1 MCSAP
6 CPLLYALSFRLP
18 HSAFRLPISVT
29 GCFEMKN
36 SQSNLVIQRFVSTTG
51 KNQYLLTTAGEAAVI
66 DVSES
71 YDEICKILDN
81 MEIGL
86 RYLLVTHA
94 HKRHLKALPG
104 LKRKYGG
111 TFCLHEYEYELLKE
125 SESNLEPDRFVKD
138 KELLQLGDIE
148 IEVLLTAGHTKGHV
162 CYYVKKA
169 DALFSGSTFLKR
181 GYGKIWGP
189 KSMSLILFSLKRLSY
204 NIPAKT
210 TIYTGS
216 GDLTT
221 MGNEGWIQCLRS
233 A

>member
-1 MCSAP
+1 
-6 CPLLYALSFRLP
+6 
-18 HSAFRLPISVT
+18 
-29 GCFEMKN
+29 MKKT
-36 SQSNLVIQRFVSTTG
+36 QGNLVIQRFISTAG
-51 KNQYLLTTAGEAAVI
+51 KNQYLLTSAGEAAAI

-71 YDEICKILDN
+71 YDKIFKILDN
-81 MEIGL
+81 MGIGL
-86 RYLLVTHA
+86 RYLLVSHA
-94 HKRHLKALPG
+94 HKLHLKALPE

-111 TFCLHEYEYELLKE
+111 SFCLHDYEYELLKE

-138 KELLQLGDIE
+138 KERLQLGDIE

-162 CYYVKKA
+162 CFYVKTV
-169 DALFSGSTFLKR
+169 DALFSGSTVLKG

-189 KSMSLILFSLKRLSY
+189 KSMSLMLFSLKRLSY
-204 NIPAKT
+204 NIPAET
-210 TIYTGS
+210 TIYTGN

>member
-1 MCSAP
+1 MRKKS
-6 CPLLYALSFRLP
+6 R
-18 HSAFRLPISVT
+18 
-29 GCFEMKN
+29 
-36 SQSNLVIQRFVSTTG
+36 SNLVIERFASTTG
-51 KNQYLLTTAGEAAVI
+51 KNQYLLTSAGEAAVI

-71 YDEICKILDN
+71 YDEICKVLDS
-81 MEIGL
+81 MGIGL
-86 RYLLVTHA
+86 KYLLVTHA
-94 HKRHLKALPG
+94 HKFHLKALPE

-111 TFCLHEYEYELLKE
+111 TFCHEYEYELYKE

-169 DALFSGSTFLKR
+169 DALFSGSTLLKR

-216 GDLTT
+216 GELTT

>member
-1 MCSAP
+1 
-6 CPLLYALSFRLP
+6 
-18 HSAFRLPISVT
+18 
-29 GCFEMKN
+29 MKK

-51 KNQYLLTTAGEAAVI
+51 KNQYLLTSAGEAAVI

-71 YDEICKILDN
+71 YDEICNILDN

-86 RYLLVTHA
+86 KYLFVTHA
-94 HKRHLKALPG
+94 HKLHLKALPE
-104 LKRKYGG
+104 LKWKYGG

-125 SESNLEPDRFVKD
+125 SDGNLEPDRFVKD

-148 IEVLLTAGHTKGHV
+148 LEVLLTAGHTKGHV

-216 GDLTT
+216 GYLTT
-221 MGNEGWIQCLRS
+221 MENEGWIQCLRS

>member
-1 MCSAP
+1 MGN
-6 CPLLYALSFRLP
+6 LGMGK
-18 HSAFRLPISVT
+18 T
-29 GCFEMKN
+29 
-36 SQSNLVIQRFVSTTG
+36 QSNLAIQRFVSTTG
-51 KNQYLLTTAGEAAVI
+51 KNQYLLTSAGQAAAI

-71 YDEICKILDN
+71 YADICKILDAR
-81 MEIGL
+81 EIGL
-86 RYLLVTHA
+86 KYLLVTHA
-94 HKRHLKALPG
+94 HQSHLQALPG
-104 LKRKYGG
+104 LKKNYGG

-125 SESNLEPDRFVKD
+125 SDSSLEPDRFVRD
-138 KELLQLGDIE
+138 NDLLQLGDIE

-189 KSMSLILFSLKRLSY
+189 KSMSLIIFSLKRLSY

-221 MGNEGWIQCLRS
+221 MGNEGWVQCLRS

>member
-1 MCSAP
+1 
-6 CPLLYALSFRLP
+6 
-18 HSAFRLPISVT
+18 
-29 GCFEMKN
+29 MKLAVFYMGN
-36 SQSNLVIQRFVSTTG
+36 VGMKKTHSNLAIQRFVSTTG
-51 KNQYLLTTAGEAAVI
+51 KNQYLLTSAGEAAVI

-71 YDEICKILDN
+71 YDEISNILDN

-86 RYLLVTHA
+86 KYLLVTHA
-94 HKRHLKALPG
+94 HKRHLQALPE
-104 LKRKYGG
+104 LKRNYGG
-111 TFCLHEYEYELLKE
+111 TFCLHEFEYELLKE
-125 SESNLEPDRFVKD
+125 SDSNLEPDRFVKD
-138 KELLQLGDIE
+138 KELLQLGDIK

-189 KSMSLILFSLKRLSY
+189 KSMSLIVFSLKRLSY

-221 MGNEGWIQCLRS
+221 MGDEGWIQCLRS

>member
-1 MCSAP
+1 MGKT
-6 CPLLYALSFRLP
+6 
-18 HSAFRLPISVT
+18 H
-29 GCFEMKN
+29 
-36 SQSNLVIQRFVSTTG
+36 SNLAIQRFVSTTG
-51 KNQYLLTTAGEAAVI
+51 KNQYFLTSAGEAAVI

-71 YDEICKILDN
+71 CGDLCKILDN
-81 MEIGL
+81 MGIGL
-86 RYLLVTHA
+86 KYLLVTHA
-94 HKRHLKALPG
+94 HNRHLQALPE

-111 TFCLHEYEYELLKE
+111 TFCLHEYEYELFKE
-125 SESNLEPDRFVKD
+125 SDRNLEPDRFVID
-138 KELLQLGDIE
+138 EDRLPLGDIE

-169 DALFSGSTFLKR
+169 AALFSGSSFLKR
-181 GYGKIWGP
+181 GYGRIWGP
-189 KSMSLILFSLKRLSY
+189 KSMSLMLFSLKRLSY

-221 MGNEGWIQCLRS
+221 MGNEGWVQCLRS

>member
-1 MCSAP
+1 MGNVAMEK
-6 CPLLYALSFRLP
+6 
-18 HSAFRLPISVT
+18 T
-29 GCFEMKN
+29 
-36 SQSNLVIQRFVSTTG
+36 QSNLEIQRFVSTTG
-51 KNQYLLTTAGEAAVI
+51 KNQYLLTSAGEAAII

-86 RYLLVTHA
+86 KYLLITHA
-94 HKRHLKALPG
+94 HKLHLQALPE
-104 LKRKYGG
+104 LKRNYGG
-111 TFCLHEYEYELLKE
+111 TFCIHEYEYELLKE
-125 SESNLEPDRFVKD
+125 TDDYLEPDRFVKD
-138 KELLQLGDIE
+138 KELLPLGDIE

-162 CYYVKKA
+162 CYYVKKT
-169 DALFSGSTFLKR
+169 DALFSGSTVLRR

-204 NIPAKT
+204 TIPAKT
-210 TIYTGS
+210 TIYPGS

>member
-1 MCSAP
+1 MGKMQGKLA
-6 CPLLYALSFRLP
+6 
-18 HSAFRLPISVT
+18 
-29 GCFEMKN
+29 
-36 SQSNLVIQRFVSTTG
+36 IQRFVSTAG
-51 KNQYLLTTAGEAAVI
+51 KNQYLLTSAGEAAVI
-66 DVSES
+66 DVAES
-71 YDEICKILDN
+71 YDEICKILGH

-86 RYLLVTHA
+86 KYLLVTHA
-94 HKRHLKALPG
+94 HKRHLQALPE
-104 LKRKYGG
+104 LKRNYGG
-111 TFCLHEYEYELLKE
+111 TFCIHEYEHELLKE
-125 SESNLEPDRFVKD
+125 SDASIEPDRFMKD

-169 DALFSGSTFLKR
+169 GALFSGSTLLRR

-204 NIPAKT
+204 TIPAKT